1 MRIIDENKA
10 VFTGRRTY
18 EDGSFRVVSRDVLK
32 VRDEYAEWWEY
43 TIQPGDVM
51 HDLARTFL
59 GDENKY
65 FDLYYMNPQLI
76 SNVKPDQWRQLGYSR
91 GVDYITPGEKL
102 YFSRNFLTKRR
113 KIPNVKPDDL
123 TVFIGGQL
131 MPRPHRFSFEEFFDT
146 ICDTFEMVF
155 PFDPYS
161 ERDRELFQPL
171 RLRPCEI
178 YIGENL
184 VCFGIIEAIANTAKP
199 DEISVTIA
207 GRTRSYILQKTDINP
222 FIEVVHRN
230 VRVSEIAKKICTSC
244 GLVLEVDSQSDD
256 AETKRPFIKFAF
268 ERNENCFDVLTR
280 AAKQRRL
287 IAGHDVD
294 GAIILKRADKNQKPI
309 SVSAW
314 ATV

>member
-1 MRIIDENKA
+1 MASQIQMRIIDENKA
-10 VFTGRRTY
+10 VFTGRRTF
-18 EDGSFRVVSRDVLK
+18 EDGSFRVVSREVLK

-43 TIQPGDVM
+43 TIQPGDVL
-51 HDLARTFL
+51 HDLAGSFL
-59 GDENKY
+59 GNANRYWE
-65 FDLYYMNPQLI
+65 LYYMNPQLI
-76 SNVKPDQWRQLGYSR
+76 SNVKPDEWRKLGYDRS
-91 GVDYITPGEKL
+91 VDYLVPGEKL

-199 DEISVTIA
+199 DEI
-207 GRTRSYILQKTDINP
+207 NP
-222 FIEVVHRN
+222 IF
-230 VRVSEIAKKICTSC
+230 ST
-244 GLVLEVDSQSDD
+244 
-256 AETKRPFIKFAF
+256 
-268 ERNENCFDVLTR
+268 
-280 AAKQRRL
+280 
-287 IAGHDVD
+287 
-294 GAIILKRADKNQKPI
+294 
-309 SVSAW
+309 
-314 ATV
+314 